1 MQKLG
6 QMLTILTRN
15 PSNKSSR
22 HKGDDPTTRNP
33 RQHTP
38 TQSKAAPHRRTGEGR
53 TTSSRPDKQLQ
64 LNGSGY
70 SPPFME
76 SAEIA
81 ARRQRILMSIL
92 ACPRCGGDLNVDR
105 SVDLHDLVVDA
116 DLTCDQCGDVGVVRG
131 YRASFHDADLG
142 DGWVP
147 NGTTEMLV
155 DLGLLETTGSWSRVD
170 EGLLGDG
177 AGASVAGY
185 LGGQGFAV
193 ELLQHPW
200 SGSIRLTVGGQ
211 VTEVNLRSEQFGVRR
226 VSFGPPESSSAMWSA
241 VIESSADDP
250 DRNQMVVKRVWRLE
264 PVSRLGP
271 PRFEPSNA
279 GNAYPAR
286 FEALLDTMSDDAVIL
301 DVGGGDRRHPDPR
314 VLNFEYMKFDRPD
327 FFGNGLEL
335 PIRSNSVDLVLS
347 QAVLEHVPD
356 PQRAVDEIR
365 RILKPGAVV
374 YAEIA
379 FMQPLHAVPFHF
391 FNVTP
396 HGASLLFSDFDVVA
410 AGTAGGLEVTLD
422 WIFRLVD
429 AERSIGPGGVRDVL
443 AALRTV
449 DLSLSETQLD
459 HVASFVHV
467 EATAR

>member
-1 MQKLG
+1 
-6 QMLTILTRN
+6 
-15 PSNKSSR
+15 
-22 HKGDDPTTRNP
+22 
-33 RQHTP
+33 
-38 TQSKAAPHRRTGEGR
+38 
-53 TTSSRPDKQLQ
+53 
-64 LNGSGY
+64 
-70 SPPFME
+70 
-76 SAEIA
+76 
-81 ARRQRILMSIL
+81 
-92 ACPRCGGDLNVDR
+92 
-105 SVDLHDLVVDA
+105 
-116 DLTCDQCGDVGVVRG
+116 
-131 YRASFHDADLG
+131 
-142 DGWVP
+142 
-147 NGTTEMLV
+147 
-155 DLGLLETTGSWSRVD
+155 
-170 EGLLGDG
+170 
-177 AGASVAGY
+177 
-185 LGGQGFAV
+185 
-193 ELLQHPW
+193 
-200 SGSIRLTVGGQ
+200 
-211 VTEVNLRSEQFGVRR
+211 
-226 VSFGPPESSSAMWSA
+226 MWSA

-286 FEALLDTMSDDAVIL
+286 F
-301 DVGGGDRRHPDPR
+301 GDRRHPDPR

-429 AERSIGPGGVRDVL
+429 AERSIGPSGVRDVL